1 MSYLLTIFILGMI
14 ILVHEW
20 GHYLMA
26 AWTRIPIS
34 TFSIG
39 FGPKLWSFQRGET
52 EYRLSAIPLGGYV
65 LPAIQDEEEFFLL
78 PVKKRMI
85 MTLGGPL
92 ANLILAYFCLSV
104 MNIIKHEL
112 SIYQALLRPFEQIYI
127 ILTAML
133 QAIVSLFEKS
143 NELSGIIGIV
153 SDGGN
158 FISNGRITDILF
170 FACLISLNLALLNML
185 PLPVLDGGKLLLY
198 LLEMIHPSM
207 KKLHIPAVL
216 AGWVLL
222 IGLTI
227 YATIQDVIRLT

>member
-1 MSYLLTIFILGMI
+1 
-14 ILVHEW
+14 
-20 GHYLMA
+20 
-26 AWTRIPIS
+26 
-34 TFSIG
+34 
-39 FGPKLWSFQRGET
+39 
-52 EYRLSAIPLGGYV
+52 
-65 LPAIQDEEEFFLL
+65 
-78 PVKKRMI
+78 
-85 MTLGGPL
+85 
-92 ANLILAYFCLSV
+92 
-104 MNIIKHEL
+104 
-112 SIYQALLRPFEQIYI
+112 
-127 ILTAML
+127 ML
-133 QAIVSLFEKS
+133 QAIASLFEKS
-143 NELSGIIGIV
+143 NELSGLIGIV

-158 FISNGRITDILF
+158 FISSGRITDILF